1 MINTYLNKIKVK
13 KCSKQTGDEV
23 QLPHI
28 PCSFWVRSQR
38 DRIQYLNWIGNLKR
52 KWQRTDLF
60 VLHQPLRR
68 ARITSLFVTE
78 TQKAAIFVGRFR
90 VCFLSNRIIGE
101 NFFCW
106 VLLLCYFTCWNKG
119 QKWQTGPET
128 TSDIPK
134 KKDHYWVH
142 D

>member
-1 MINTYLNKIKVK
+1 MFKTDWRWSPVASYSMFILSSEPKG
-13 KCSKQTGDEV
+13 QDTGYS
-23 QLPHI
+23 I
-28 PCSFWVRSQR
+28 
-38 DRIQYLNWIGNLKR
+38 WIENLKR

-134 KKDHYWVH
+134 KLQLHVC
-142 D
+142 